1 MHLYSSRQEPIYCGV
16 PQESILGP
24 LLFALFY
31 NDLVDLVSNSK
42 VIMYADDTV
51 IYVGDEDFIKTE

>member
-1 MHLYSSRQEPIYCGV
+1 MYLYSSRQEPIYCGV
-16 PQESILGP
+16 LQESILGP